1 MDPYLVESAILAIL
15 AVLAVVA
22 FTHEIWR
29 RP

>member
-1 MDPYLVESAILAIL
+1 MDPYLVESAILALL